1 MQVLKEACGLVE
13 KLPGEIIE
21 CKFQV
26 YRRLAEA
33 LNKQAFGCPEAEE
46 YAKKALGLG
55 NKIHGKERDKKS
67 MQTIIEQQLKK
78 KKSSHI

>member
-13 KLPGEIIE
+13 KLPGEIID

-33 LNKQAFGCPEAEE
+33 LNRQEFGCPEAEE

-55 NKIHGKERDKKS
+55 NKIDGKSATRKVCR
-67 MQTIIEQQLKK
+67 QLL
-78 KKSSHI
+78 SNN